1 MEFRSYNRE
10 LAYANMLFKRP
21 FSNIAIERDG
31 KLIKFKCLFG
41 NRSRIFKN
49 MENPLIS
56 LKIPSLI
63 WVCKIKK
70 YLQKV
75 YLLEKNRKFV
85 PYFADGMDIN
95 FRA

>member
-1 MEFRSYNRE
+1 
-10 LAYANMLFKRP
+10 
-21 FSNIAIERDG
+21 
-31 KLIKFKCLFG
+31 
-41 NRSRIFKN
+41 

-85 PYFADGMDIN
+85 PYFADGVDIN